1 MNATTNTGGPALT
14 VESRARLQQAAERLK
29 AALDEYEKATEE
41 IARGE
46 SMLRQAEIESL
57 DCPLTSFE
65 PERVREFVE
74 RKNRPQILAE
84 MLRGWRARQT
94 EARMGLRENLSAALN
109 EFDAAVSPL
118 CDAVIERA
126 CEVIRPFCLD
136 WDAKN
141 IALSMPAIQ
150 QLLTWKSQP
159 ASKPPVELQI
169 GTERILAEIERVLNG
184 ELPAIFQTANINNNE
199 ETHDENQSK
208 TTTATVAA

>member
-1 MNATTNTGGPALT
+1 GTDVGRECPG
-14 VESRARLQQAAERLK
+14 SER
-29 AALDEYEKATEE
+29 
-41 IARGE
+41 
-46 SMLRQAEIESL
+46 LRQALDAYEKIGEEIDKGEKLLSEAENQAL
-57 DCPLTSFE
+57 DAPLASFDE
-65 PERVREFVE
+65 EEVRRTVE
-74 RKNRPQILAE
+74 KRNRPQILAE

-94 EARMGLRENLSAALN
+94 EARLGLRENLSAALN

-169 GTERILAEIERVLNG
+169 GTERLLAEIERVLNG
-184 ELPAIFQTANINNNE
+184 ELPAIFQTGNHNE
-199 ETHDENQSK
+199 NEVKHGTENQRK